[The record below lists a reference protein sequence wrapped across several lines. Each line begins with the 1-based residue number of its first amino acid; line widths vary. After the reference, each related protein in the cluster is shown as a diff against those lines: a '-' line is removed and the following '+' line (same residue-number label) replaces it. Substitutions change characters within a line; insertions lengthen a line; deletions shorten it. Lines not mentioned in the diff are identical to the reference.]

1 MNKVELLGRLTK
13 DVEIKKGKKAE
24 FGTFTLAIKRP
35 FAKDGETDVDFID
48 CVIFGKPMEALAKY
62 TKKGTQIIV
71 CGSIQNSTYE
81 DKEKNKRT
89 KTQIIV
95 SDFYFTE
102 FRKDVVEDAQTTDDD
117 LPF

>member
-13 DVEIKKGKKAE
+13 DVEIKKGKKAD
-24 FGTFTLAIKRP
+24 FGVFTLAVKRP
-35 FAKDGETDVDFID
+35 FEKDGVDFID

-71 CGSIQNSTYE
+71 CGSIQNTQYE
-81 DKEKNKRT
+81 DKDKNKRT
-89 KTQIIV
+89 KTQIICN
-95 SDFYFTE
+95 DFYFTE